1 MIKINKSANAD
12 SRTATHKVSEAELLK
27 NSEQHITDV
36 KAALAWFRDYLLM
49 VGMKHDW
56 TKVRYIKEFYQDFA
70 DSQEGFQGDFKQQ
83 HWFKDLHL
91 KERHH
96 LNDRCPD
103 DVNLFDVLER
113 VADITMA
120 GLARSG
126 QIYDA
131 EIDPDI
137 LLRAYKNTIKLLS
150 DNVQVV
156 K

>member
-1 MIKINKSANAD
+1 MIEIKRSSEAD
-12 SRTATHKVSEAELLK
+12 SRTATHQVSEAELLK
-27 NSEQHITDV
+27 NSEQHISDV
-36 KAALAWFRDYLLM
+36 KAALAWFRDNLLM

-56 TKVRYIKEFYQDFA
+56 TKVEYIKEFYRDFA

-91 KERHH
+91 QERHH

-103 DVNLFDVLER
+103 NVNMFDVLER
-113 VADITMA
+113 IADITMA

-137 LLRAYKNTIKLLS
+137 LVKAYQNTIKLLS
-150 DNVQVV
+150 DNTKVLT
-156 K
+156 